1 MSSGVTWVA
10 IAALGLSVVSLAW
23 QIGAAIWRRGR
34 IKVGLVRATQFDFD
48 EETLVK
54 RGDTT
59 VEFTLTISNSGAS
72 AVTVYDAGL
81 LEPEQGVSTSLKLM
95 QMTNRE
101 QAERGGPEQRAQYV
115 GPDLPVEVPA
125 RGVVEWQLLDSF
137 TAKSPADRQY
147 RGYAEQYRAGRSHKT
162 TYSMHTMPR
171 GMQYDPD

>member
-1 MSSGVTWVA
+1 MSSGMTWFA
-10 IAALGLSVVSLAW
+10 SAALRLLVVSLAW
-23 QIGAAIWRRGR
+23 QIGAAVWQRGR
-34 IKVGLVRATQFDFD
+34 IKVGLAHATQFDFD
-48 EETLVK
+48 KETLVK

-81 LEPEQGVSTSLKLM
+81 LESEQGVSTSLKMM

-101 QAERGGPEQRAQYV
+101 QAESGGPEQRAKYV

-125 RGVVEWQLLDSF
+125 RGVVEWQLLNSF

-147 RGYAEQYRAGRSHKT
+147 RGYAEQYRAGRSHKIT
-162 TYSMHTMPR
+162 RSMNAMPR
-171 GMQYDPD
+171 GMQYDSD